1 MIAGRAVTGRRLLT
15 NDGPF
20 REATVG
26 ENTFV
31 AAGAVVAED
40 VPPRLIRIIVAIYRY
55 APTPGPAQS
64 GNNLQ

>member
-1 MIAGRAVTGRRLLT
+1 MTDRRSLT

-40 VPPRLIRIIVAIYRY
+40 VPPPDSLAVG
-55 APTPGPAQS
+55 APARHEPLPEDLCG
-64 GNNLQ
+64 GNDLP